1 MLNDGDD
8 FAELAKNKST
18 GPSGPSGGDLGW
30 FKRGQMVHL
39 LKNAAFSLKQK

>member
-30 FKRGQMVHL
+30 FKERSDGST
-39 LKNAAFSLKQK
+39 F